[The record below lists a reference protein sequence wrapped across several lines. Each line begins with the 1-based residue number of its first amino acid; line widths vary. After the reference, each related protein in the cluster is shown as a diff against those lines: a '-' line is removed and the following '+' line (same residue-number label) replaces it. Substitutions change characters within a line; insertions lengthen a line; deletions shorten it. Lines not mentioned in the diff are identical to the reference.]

1 MARATRASYAE
12 LMTKGTVSVALFG
25 LMALDTLVIGKGD
38 KQQDTGFFTMLMGT
52 FLKANF
58 RLIKRMVRELT
69 VIRPAR
75 RIQAIGFMIF
85 SMERG
90 LKFYLMVP
98 LTKVTSEMAKN
109 QGRVRT
115 VGLTGHLTRAS
126 GTTIS

>member
-1 MARATRASYAE
+1 
-12 LMTKGTVSVALFG
+12 
-25 LMALDTLVIGKGD
+25 
-38 KQQDTGFFTMLMGT
+38 MLMGT

-85 SMERG
+85 SMDRG

>member
-12 LMTKGTVSVALFG
+12 LMAKGTVSVALFG
-25 LMALDTLVIGKGD
+25 LMALDTLVIGKWD
-38 KQQDTGFFTMLMGT
+38 KQQDTEFFTMLMGT

-90 LKFYLMVP
+90 LKFYLMVQ
-98 LTKVTSEMAKN
+98 LTKVTSGMAKN

>member
-12 LMTKGTVSVALFG
+12 LMAKGTVSVALFG
-25 LMALDTLVIGKGD
+25 LIALDTLVIGKWD

-52 FLKANF
+52 FLKVNF
-58 RLIKRMVRELT
+58 RLIKRMVREPT

-115 VGLTGHLTRAS
+115 VGLTGHFTRAS